1 MRIRDF
7 REKSFFLSVC
17 LAAVVLLVSGFFVY
31 KRIINPYKS
40 RDLVRVGLILDG
52 DQATPYSDN
61 FYNAL
66 NEVEREYKGR
76 VETVIKSNVTV
87 DNEEAV
93 IRELVLEKCD
103 IIITNSYGFG
113 DLAKKMAGS
122 YPDIEF
128 IQATQSNA
136 NEKPVYK
143 NYHTFMG
150 RIYEGRYIAGQ
161 VAGRKLKEL
170 IDQGSI
176 RGDQAVAGYVAAYP
190 YPEVIS
196 GFTAFYLGMK
206 DQCKEATMKVKYANT
221 WTSYQKEYDLA
232 KELIDEGCVII
243 SQHSDTTGPAV
254 ACENSKADHIVF
266 HIGYNQSMTGIAPTT
281 SLVSTRINWT
291 PYLISAVGAVLSG
304 HDIEDDID
312 GRKTGNDSGAG
323 FDKDWVR
330 MLDINTTIAA
340 AGTEKMVNES
350 IEGFKKGRIHVF
362 RGNYK
367 GVDPDDPKD
376 RIDLTREYIE
386 NKDCSAPSFHYILD
400 GIEVE

>member
-17 LAAVVLLVSGFFVY
+17 LAAVVLLVSGFFIY

-206 DQCKEATMKVKYANT
+206 EKYANT

>member
-17 LAAVVLLVSGFFVY
+17 LAAVVLLVSGFFIY

-87 DNEEAV
+87 DDEEAV
-93 IRELVLEKCD
+93 IRELVFEKCD

-312 GRKTGNDSGAG
+312 GRKTGNDAGAG

-350 IEGFKKGRIHVF
+350 IEGPGS
-362 RGNYK
+362 
-367 GVDPDDPKD
+367 
-376 RIDLTREYIE
+376 T
-386 NKDCSAPSFHYILD
+386 
-400 GIEVE
+400 